1 MVEELGIGR
10 PSTYA
15 TIIEV
20 LKTRRYAL
28 TQRFGRF
35 GVTTVYARGCFVCRL
50 PSRTQ
55 HHTTPTPKTHP
66 SPPKTHKNN
75 TPRYSYF
82 AMKGTAMVPTLLGF
96 VVVQLLER
104 HFPDFVDAGFT
115 SRMEA
120 ALDEIA
126 QGKVDRAAYLD
137 DYYRGL
143 TSAID
148 LVSDAIDRKSA
159 KRVLLRWVRGVG
171 DGFWS

>member
-1 MVEELGIGR
+1 
-10 PSTYA
+10 
-15 TIIEV
+15 
-20 LKTRRYAL
+20 
-28 TQRFGRF
+28 
-35 GVTTVYARGCFVCRL
+35 
-50 PSRTQ
+50 
-55 HHTTPTPKTHP
+55 
-66 SPPKTHKNN
+66 
-75 TPRYSYF
+75 
-82 AMKGTAMVPTLLGF
+82 MVPTLLGF

-171 DGFWS
+171 DGFWSWALVVCGSFNPTTTPPTIITHNTNHDNTARCTTRSAGSSSARTAPTSGTSCRVRHVYIHI